1 MANTCINLRAFSL
14 PITEFAGGFYVLFF
28 FGDLY

>member
-14 PITEFAGGFYVLFF
+14 PITEFACDFFVLFF